1 VAPGA
6 TPASSHALT
15 SSSTVRD
22 LAVLAGVKLPVCI
35 VPTNRDLG
43 HSEYMSTLSALSNDI
58 AAAVE
63 RAGRAV
69 VAVHGRQ
76 HMPSS
81 GVLWRPNVVV
91 TAEHTLK
98 RDEEITITLL
108 DGRNV
113 AATLAGRDS
122 GTDLAVLKLEAGDTG
137 VADLGDD
144 ANLKVGHM
152 VVALGRSSE
161 RGVTASLGLVS
172 GLSGA
177 WRTWRSGHVDQL
189 VRLDVAIYP
198 GFSGGPLVD
207 VEGRVLGINTSGL
220 SRVMP
225 VAIPVS
231 TVNRVVKDLLE
242 RGHVARGYLGLGM
255 HPVRLPDG
263 RNGVIT
269 IDVQPDGPAGQAG
282 VLIGDVLLTIDGK
295 PVVDTDDV
303 HVHLGPASVG
313 KRLKAAIVR
322 GGEST
327 SVEIIV
333 GERPKGER

>member
-1 VAPGA
+1 
-6 TPASSHALT
+6 
-15 SSSTVRD
+15 
-22 LAVLAGVKLPVCI
+22 
-35 VPTNRDLG
+35 
-43 HSEYMSTLSALSNDI
+43 MSTLSALSNDL

-63 RAGRAV
+63 RGGRAV

-91 TAEHTLK
+91 TAEHALK
-98 RDEEITITLL
+98 REEEITVTLP

-113 AATLAGRDS
+113 AAMLAGKDT
-122 GTDLAVLKLEAGDTG
+122 GTDLAVLKVDAPDAGA
-137 VADLGDD
+137 ADFGEG
-144 ANLKVGHM
+144 AGLKVGHV
-152 VVALGRSSE
+152 VVALARSSE
-161 RGVTASLGLVS
+161 RGVNASLGVIS

-189 VRLDVAIYP
+189 VRLDVTLYP

-225 VAIPVS
+225 VAIPIS
-231 TVNRVVKDLLE
+231 TVNRVVEDLLE
-242 RGHVARGYLGLGM
+242 RGRVARGYLGVGM

-263 RNGVIT
+263 RSGVIV
-269 IDVQPDGPAGQAG
+269 IDLQTDGPAGRAG
-282 VLIGDVLLTIDGK
+282 LLIGDVLLQLNGA
-295 PVVDTDDV
+295 PVTDTDDV
-303 HVHLGPASVG
+303 HANLGPASVG
-313 KRLKAAIVR
+313 KVLKASIVR
-322 GGEST
+322 GGEDK
-327 SVEIIV
+327 EIEMTV

>member
-1 VAPGA
+1 
-6 TPASSHALT
+6 
-15 SSSTVRD
+15 
-22 LAVLAGVKLPVCI
+22 
-35 VPTNRDLG
+35 
-43 HSEYMSTLSALSNDI
+43 MSTLSALSNDL

-76 HMPSS
+76 HMASS

-91 TAEHTLK
+91 TAEHALK
-98 RDEEITITLL
+98 REEEITVTLP

-113 AATLAGRDS
+113 AATLAGRDA
-122 GTDLAVLKLEAGDTG
+122 GTDLAVLKVDAADAGA
-137 VADLGDD
+137 ADLGDG
-144 ANLKVGHM
+144 ASLKSGHV

-161 RGVTASLGLVS
+161 RGVNASLGVIS

-189 VRLDVAIYP
+189 VRLDVALYP

-225 VAIPVS
+225 VAIPIS
-231 TVNRVVKDLLE
+231 TVNRVVEELLE
-242 RGHVARGYLGLGM
+242 KGRVARGYLGLGM

-263 RNGVIT
+263 RGGVIV
-269 IDVQPDGPAGQAG
+269 IDLQTDGPAGRAG
-282 VLIGDVLLTIDGK
+282 LLIGDVLLQLNGS
-295 PVVDTDDV
+295 PVTDTDDV
-303 HVHLGPASVG
+303 HANLGPASVG
-313 KRLKAAIVR
+313 KKLKASIVR
-322 GGEST
+322 GGDDK
-327 SVEIIV
+327 EIEITV

>member
-1 VAPGA
+1 
-6 TPASSHALT
+6 
-15 SSSTVRD
+15 
-22 LAVLAGVKLPVCI
+22 
-35 VPTNRDLG
+35 
-43 HSEYMSTLSALSNDI
+43 MSTLSALSNDI

-81 GVLWRPNVVV
+81 GVLWRPNAVV
-91 TAEHTLK
+91 TAEHSLK
-98 RDEEITITLL
+98 REEEITVTLP
-108 DGRNV
+108 DGRTV
-113 AATLAGRDS
+113 PAALAGRDA
-122 GTDLAVLKLEAGDTG
+122 GTDLAVLKLEAGETG
-137 VADLGDD
+137 AADLGDV
-144 ANLKVGHM
+144 ASLKVGHV

-161 RGVTASLGLVS
+161 RGVTASLGVIG
-172 GLSGA
+172 GLSGS

-189 VRLDVAIYP
+189 VRLDVAMYP

-231 TVNRVVKDLLE
+231 TVNSVVQDLLE
-242 RGHVARGYLGLGM
+242 KGHVARGYLGLGM
-255 HPVRLPDG
+255 QPVRLPDG
-263 RNGVIT
+263 RSGVIV

-282 VLIGDVLLTIDGK
+282 VLIGDVLLTLNGK
-295 PVVDTDDV
+295 PVADTDDV

-313 KRLKAAIVR
+313 QRLQAAIVR
-322 GGEST
+322 GGQNT
-327 SVEIIV
+327 TVEIAIA
-333 GERPKGER
+333 ERPKGER

>member
-1 VAPGA
+1 
-6 TPASSHALT
+6 
-15 SSSTVRD
+15 
-22 LAVLAGVKLPVCI
+22 
-35 VPTNRDLG
+35 
-43 HSEYMSTLSALSNDI
+43 MSTLSALSNDL

-91 TAEHTLK
+91 TVEHALK
-98 RDEEITITLL
+98 REEEITITLP
-108 DGRNV
+108 DGRNMPV
-113 AATLAGRDS
+113 TLAGRDA
-122 GTDLAVLKLEAGDTG
+122 GTDLAVLKLDATDAG
-137 VADLGDD
+137 AAELGDG
-144 ANLKVGHM
+144 ASLKPGHV

-161 RGVTASLGLVS
+161 RGVNASLGVIS
-172 GLSGA
+172 GVSGA

-189 VRLDVAIYP
+189 VRLDVALYP

-225 VAIPVS
+225 VAIPIS
-231 TVNRVVKDLLE
+231 TVNRVLQDLLE
-242 RGHVARGYLGLGM
+242 KGRVARGYLGLGM

-263 RNGVIT
+263 RSGVIV
-269 IDVQPDGPAGQAG
+269 IDVQADGPAGQAG
-282 VLIGDVLLTIDGK
+282 VLIGDVLLKLNGS
-295 PVVDTDDV
+295 PVTDTDDV
-303 HVHLGPASVG
+303 HANLGPASVG
-313 KRLKAAIVR
+313 KRLKATLVR
-322 GGEST
+322 GGENK
-327 SVEIIV
+327 EIEITV